1 MTLLYIPSPSLSVL
15 EKPQQ
20 TGSLNAQRDPPTV
33 VARGAVAGSRVSEA
47 NLKSNDILPGG
58 IA

>member
-1 MTLLYIPSPSLSVL
+1 MPLLYIPSPSLSVL

-20 TGSLNAQRDPPTV
+20 TRSLNAQRDLPTV
-33 VARGAVAGSRVSEA
+33 VACGAVAGSRVSEA